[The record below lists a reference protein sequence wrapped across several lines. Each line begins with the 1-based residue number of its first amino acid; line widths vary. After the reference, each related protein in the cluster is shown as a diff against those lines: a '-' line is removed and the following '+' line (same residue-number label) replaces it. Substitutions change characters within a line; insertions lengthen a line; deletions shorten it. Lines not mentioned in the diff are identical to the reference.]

1 MAKTTILIVDRSV
14 EDRERLR
21 ALLTLLA
28 TEDGHEIELYETDD
42 GGEAIGLANKHK
54 VDLVLLEV
62 LIEGPNGLQVMR
74 RLRKDKPKHA
84 PPYVFL
90 VTRMSAE
97 IDRFWGLRNGAH
109 AYVKKPWSE
118 EALRERLKKF
128 LSARQLEPRD

>member
-1 MAKTTILIVDRSV
+1 MSKTSILLVDRNID
-14 EDRERLR
+14 DRKRLSE
-21 ALLTLLA
+21 LLTSLA
-28 TEDGHEIELYETDD
+28 QEGGHEIALFETND
-42 GGEAIGLANKHK
+42 GGEAIDLATKHA

-62 LIEGPNGLQVMR
+62 LIDGPHGLQVMR
-74 RLRKDKPKHA
+74 RLRKDKGKNE

-90 VTRMSAE
+90 VTQMSAE

-128 LSARQLEPRD
+128 LSKRELEPRQ

>member
-1 MAKTTILIVDRSV
+1 MPKTSILLVDRNV
-14 EDRERLR
+14 ADRKQLR
-21 ALLTLLA
+21 ALITTLA
-28 TEDGHEIELYETDD
+28 KEDGHEIELFETND
-42 GGEAIGLANKHK
+42 GGEAIDLATKHE

-62 LIEGPNGLQVMR
+62 LIDGPHGLQVMR
-74 RLRKDKPKHA
+74 RLRKDKGKGE

-90 VTRMSAE
+90 VTQMSAE

-128 LSARQLEPRD
+128 LSRRELEPRE